1 MWQSWKFPSASK
13 AGTYYICTICHQ
25 SQHSVKLFK
34 HEKYHI
40 LTAELYHPVKS
51 FDEKLYICE
60 TCHKHLC
67 KKEIPCQEVCNKMM
81 LDAIPD
87 ELKELKKT
95 RKSIYFQDNFV

>member
-1 MWQSWKFPSASK
+1 M
-13 AGTYYICTICHQ
+13 CHRRLY
-25 SQHSVKLFK
+25 QHIDKLFK

-67 KKEIPCQEVCNKMM
+67 KAEIPCQAVCSKMA
-81 LDAIPD
+81 LDPIPHESKD
-87 ELKELKKT
+87 YEK
-95 RKSIYFQDNFV
+95 Y